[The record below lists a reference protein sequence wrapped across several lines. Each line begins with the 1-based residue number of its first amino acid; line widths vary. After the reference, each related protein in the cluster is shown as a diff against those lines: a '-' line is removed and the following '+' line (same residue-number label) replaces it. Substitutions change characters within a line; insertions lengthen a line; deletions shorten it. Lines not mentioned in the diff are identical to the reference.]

1 MPYKWLSPQ
10 ENYRC
15 GDVQVPD
22 GSYRVSIKI
31 EDDPRGD
38 FSIVDERGVIVG
50 TVTIQEVGDMC
61 VLNWAIQGGTFTGDI
76 AVKGGP
82 SSFVYRYNGIQGRY
96 PPLSPAEP

>member
-1 MPYKWLSPQ
+1 VVMS
-10 ENYRC
+10 RSRM
-15 GDVQVPD
+15 GAT
-22 GSYRVSIKI
+22 GSVSRLRMILVGI
-31 EDDPRGD
+31 LVSWMREGW
-38 FSIVDERGVIVG
+38 IVG